1 MTFTI
6 RVEPLAGNRWR
17 ASIVGLP
24 GAVGYGAS
32 PEAAL
37 QVSEELAASFVTDV
51 DLRVLINDVLLSARN
66 DLSQGRLL

>member
-1 MTFTI
+1 VTFNI

-24 GAVGYGAS
+24 GAVGYGDS

-37 QVSEELAASFVTDV
+37 LVSEELAASFVTDI
-51 DLRVLINDVLLSARN
+51 DLRVLIDDVLLSARH
-66 DLSQGRLL
+66 DLSQGKLL